1 MRLYLLFFKNTKG
14 LNTLVFFSL
23 LLELYVLKYFF
34 CSAYELIYFIPVQN
48 YTNTRKIV
56 WQINIIYELFDL
68 VKHFYTLVLQ
78 KCLTRSF

>member
-48 YTNTRKIV
+48 YTNMIHPFIRNLKSD
-56 WQINIIYELFDL
+56 E
-68 VKHFYTLVLQ
+68 FYYQ
-78 KCLTRSF
+78 FKFKRQ